1 MKTKVGFRFTLL
13 AAFLIIGLIVQL
25 GAAKPVEAG
34 AGQKSAYQ
42 AGGELVEVTATLGEP
57 AELNLQPKPDSH
69 RTQDPSREPDLTL
82 PPAPPDPDK
91 GPVDEERATRE
102 DRGWWTIMTETFEG
116 IWPSTGWMALDGDGA
131 TNGEYYWDDDD
142 FKPHTDYW
150 SAWPANGGANA
161 LDPASNNYP
170 NYMNSW
176 MVYGPFDLS
185 GCAYADYDFYY
196 WNKSESG
203 YDSFQWLASPNG
215 SNFYGWGISGDS
227 GGWQF
232 VDMDLGPYLGDTS
245 VWLAFRF
252 VSDSSVTD
260 IGAFV
265 DDVRLWCYTQTT
277 INSWTFMVYLDGDN
291 NLESAAVNDFMEM
304 SAVGSDANV
313 KILVEMDRIDGYDTS
328 YDNWTDTRRYYITAG
343 LTPTAANGTSVGEAN
358 MGHPETL
365 LNFVRWAKAFAPAN
379 HYVLV
384 LWDHGSG
391 WRLRDPNEVLT
402 KGVAFDDSSGGDSI
416 DMPELRST
424 LSTLTNGGASPFDIV
439 GMDACLMAMAE
450 VDNQIRPYAGIRVG
464 SEETEPNDGWPYDT
478 ILSSLKATPSM
489 SASTLAT
496 DIVDFY
502 YSSYGNDHT
511 QSAVN
516 LGSPYATLNTAVNNF
531 AVALMNNGHNYIAQI
546 QAARND
552 STEFSYTYYID
563 LWDFADWVRINV
575 PDPAINSAA
584 LAVENAVLNAVIH
597 EHHGPAWP
605 WARGISIYF
614 PKTAG
619 EYDARYDGSSGFLQF
634 TANTQWDEWIRRY
647 HQFANYP
654 AMFAKSAPANGAT
667 GLSLNPTLSWA
678 ASSGATSYAYCIDTT
693 NDGACGGSWVSTG
706 SNTSVTVGL
715 GEATTYYWQVRAT
728 NASGTVYANNGGW
741 WSFTTGS
748 LPANFNK
755 TGPANGAANQSLS
768 PTLTWQASSGAA
780 SYEYCYDTTNDNSC
794 SGWTNNGASTSKTL
808 SGLSEYTTYYWHV
821 RALNSI
827 GTRYSNG
834 SSTAFW
840 SFTTGGLPG
849 VFNKTGPSNGATNQ
863 PLSLTLTWG
872 TSSNVSNYEYC
883 YDTTNDNACSGW
895 TNNGTSTSKTLS
907 GLSQYTTY
915 YWHVRANNSFG
926 TRYSNGSST
935 AFWSFTTGG
944 VPGAFNKSSPS
955 NGASNQPTSLTLAW
969 GSSSNAASYE
979 YCYDTTND
987 NSCGGWTNNGSST
1000 SVSVSGLNL
1009 ATTYYWH
1016 VRAVNSFGT
1025 TYSNGNAWWSFT
1037 TGDIPGAFNKT
1048 NPANGEVNQ
1057 PTSLTLSWNASSG
1070 VSSYEYCYDTS
1081 NNSACDGS
1089 WVNNGTSTSV
1099 PVSGLSLGTTYY
1111 WHVRAVNSFGT
1122 RYSNANT
1129 WWSFTTGN
1137 VPGAFNKSSP
1147 ANGAADQPTSLTL
1160 SWNASSG
1167 ATGYSY
1173 CYDTV
1178 NNNTCDG
1185 SWVNAG
1191 TNTSAAIS
1199 GLTSPTTY
1207 YWHVKAAN
1215 TFGETQSNGGSWW
1228 NFTTANT
1235 APHFTSTPVL
1245 AATVG
1250 SAYTY
1255 NVTASDPDGD
1265 PLSITAPTLPSWLTL
1280 TDHGNGTATL
1290 TGTPSTADLGAN
1302 PVTLEA
1308 DDGINPP
1315 TPQSFTINV
1324 ASAPPLKKT
1333 FKSTGSQDGWVLE
1346 STEFSNIG
1354 GTLNATATTFNL
1366 GDDAKDRQYR
1376 AILSFNTAGLPDN
1389 ATIKKVTLKI
1399 KKQGLVGTNPFS
1411 THQYILIDIRK
1422 GTFGTAALQ
1431 KTDFQ
1436 AAASRNQVGKF
1447 LNSPVANWFSSV
1459 LNNIAFPYINK
1470 TGITQFRLRF
1480 KLDDNND
1487 NGADYLKFFSGNALA
1502 AYRPQLII
1510 EYIVP

>member
-1 MKTKVGFRFTLL
+1 MKPKTGFRFTLL
-13 AAFLIIGLIVQL
+13 AVFLIIGLVVQL
-25 GAAKPVEAG
+25 GAARPVEAG

-42 AGGELVEVTATLGEP
+42 TGGEIIEVTATLGEP

-69 RTQDPSREPDLTL
+69 RTQDPSREPGLNL
-82 PPAPPDPDK
+82 PPAPPDPVK
-91 GPVDEERATRE
+91 NLVDEVPSAR
-102 DRGWWTIMTETFEG
+102 DRGWSTIMTETFEG
-116 IWPSTGWMALDGDGA
+116 IWPGTGWMTVDGNGV
-131 TNGEYYWDDDD
+131 NYGEYYWDDDD
-142 FKPHTDYW
+142 FKPHNGYW

-161 LDPASNNYP
+161 LDPEFNNYP
-170 NYMNSW
+170 NNLDSW
-176 MVYGPFDLS
+176 MVYGPFNLS

-196 WNKSESG
+196 WNKSETG

-215 SNFYGWGISGDS
+215 VNFYGWGLWGDS
-227 GGWQF
+227 GGWQYA
-232 VDMDLGPYLGDTS
+232 DMDLGPYLGDDS
-245 VWLAFRF
+245 VWLAFKF

-265 DDVRLWCYTQTT
+265 DDIKLWCYTETVV
-277 INSWTFMVYLDGDN
+277 NSWTFMVYLDGDN
-291 NLESAAVNDFMEM
+291 NLESAAVNDFLEM
-304 SAVGSDANV
+304 SSVGSNANI
-313 KILVEMDRIDGYDTS
+313 KIMVQMDRIGGYDTS
-328 YDNWTDTRRYYITAG
+328 YGDWTDTRRFYVTAG
-343 LTPTAANGTSVGEAN
+343 MQPTTANSYSLGEAN

-379 HYVLV
+379 HYILV

-402 KGVAFDDSSGGDSI
+402 KGVSFDDTSGGDSI

-424 LSTLTNGGASPFDIV
+424 LSTLTGGGANPFDIV
-439 GMDACLMAMAE
+439 GLDACLMAMAE
-450 VDNQIRPYAGIRVG
+450 VDNQIRPYASIRVG

-478 ILSSLKATPSM
+478 ILSSLVASPSM

-496 DIVDFY
+496 NIVDFY
-502 YSSYGNDHT
+502 YSSYGNNNT

-516 LGSPYATLNTAVNNF
+516 LGSPYTTLNTAVNNF

-546 QAARND
+546 QNARNV

-575 PDPAINSAA
+575 PDAAINSAA
-584 LAVENAVLNAVIH
+584 VAVESAVLNAVIH
-597 EHHGPAWP
+597 EHHGSAWP

-634 TANTQWDEWIRRY
+634 TASTQWDEWIHRY
-647 HQFANYP
+647 HQFASYP
-654 AMFAKSAPANGAT
+654 AMFVKSAPANGAT
-667 GLSLNPTLSWA
+667 GVSLTPTLSWG

-706 SNTSVTVGL
+706 SNTSVTVSL

-748 LPANFNK
+748 LPAAFNK
-755 TGPANGAANQSLS
+755 TGPANGAANQPLS
-768 PTLTWQASSGAA
+768 PTLTWGTSAGAS
-780 SYEYCYDTTNDNSC
+780 SYEYCYDTSNDNSC
-794 SGWTNNGASTSKTL
+794 SGWTSNGASTSKTL

-821 RALNSI
+821 RANNAYGS
-827 GTRYSNG
+827 RYSNG

-840 SFTTGGLPG
+840 SFTTGGLPYG
-849 VFNKTGPSNGATNQ
+849 FNKTGPANGATNQ
-863 PLSLTLTWG
+863 PLSPTLTWQA
-872 TSSNVSNYEYC
+872 SSGASSYEYC

-895 TNNGTSTSKTLS
+895 TSNGTSTSKTLS

-915 YWHVRANNSFG
+915 YWHVRALNSFG

-955 NGASNQPTSLTLAW
+955 NGAANQPTSLTLAW
-969 GSSSNAASYE
+969 GSSSNASSYE
-979 YCYDTTND
+979 YCYDTSNNNTCNG
-987 NSCGGWTNNGSST
+987 SWVNNGTST
-1000 SVSVSGLNL
+1000 SVPVSGLSL

-1025 TYSNGNAWWSFT
+1025 TYSDSNAWWSFT

-1048 NPANGEVNQ
+1048 SPANGAASQ

-1070 VSSYEYCYDTS
+1070 AASYEYCYDTS

-1089 WVNNGTSTSV
+1089 WVGNGSSTSA

-1122 RYSNANT
+1122 RYSNSNT

-1137 VPGAFNKSSP
+1137 VPGAFNKASP
-1147 ANGAADQPTSLTL
+1147 ANGAASQPTSLTL
-1160 SWNASSG
+1160 SWGASSG

-1178 NNNTCDG
+1178 NNNACDG

-1215 TFGETQSNGGSWW
+1215 AFGETQSNGGVWW

-1235 APHFTSTPVL
+1235 APHFTSAPVL

-1255 NVTASDPDGD
+1255 NVTTSDPDGD
-1265 PLSITAPTLPSWLTL
+1265 PVSITAPTLPSWLTL

-1302 PVTLEA
+1302 PVTLNA
-1308 DDGINPP
+1308 SDGINPP

-1324 ASAPPLKKT
+1324 TSAPALKKT
-1333 FKSTGSQDGWVLE
+1333 FKSIAAQDGWVLE
-1346 STEFSNIG
+1346 ATEFSNTG

-1389 ATIKKVTLKI
+1389 AVITKVTLRI

-1411 THQYILIDIRK
+1411 THQYILVDIRK
-1422 GTFGTAALQ
+1422 GAFGTSALQ

-1436 AAASRNQVGKF
+1436 AAASRNQVGKI
-1447 LNSPVANWFSSV
+1447 LNAPVANWFKSL
-1459 LNNIAFPYINK
+1459 LNKVAFPYINK

-1502 AYRPQLII
+1502 ASRPQLII
-1510 EYIVP
+1510 EYYVP